1 MEFAL
6 LASTQVW
13 GGMLVSGSREGKLIV
28 WSMRT
33 QQPTIDSEQ
42 HVHSVSLSGI
52 HVQDGSAIITVGR
65 GSMAHK
71 DGEGVNTGIVSRT
84 TNLPSQSLDQ
94 SAVTAVSSIA
104 NCSLS
109 KESSINKLAQEVAQ
123 ISVGDKAIQTSS
135 TADKCED
142 TVALWQYNVPLRL
155 TKIQGDLGEIVTSG
169 FHQAHTGNLFLAV
182 GLSNHTVKI
191 LNLPNFTLA
200 SELHFPEMVGKK
212 CLHMALN
219 LSRETPVPNSNYYR
233 NPFRDLIL
241 TTVWSDGKVMICQVS
256 RQ

>member
-1 MEFAL
+1 
-6 LASTQVW
+6 
-13 GGMLVSGSREGKLIV
+13 MLVSGSREGKLIV

-33 QQPTIDSEQ
+33 QQPTVNSEQ

-52 HVQDGSAIITVGR
+52 HVQDTSAIITIGR
-65 GSMAHK
+65 GSSVQQQDVVAPNAATLTQSNNPSSQPVPL
-71 DGEGVNTGIVSRT
+71 EQPVTV
-84 TNLPSQSLDQ
+84 LP
-94 SAVTAVSSIA
+94 VSSA
-104 NCSLS
+104 PNGALS
-109 KESSINKLAQEVAQ
+109 QETGGTTITQLTQEVAQ
-123 ISVGDKAIQTSS
+123 ISVAELGNPAVPGGKF
-135 TADKCED
+135 ED
-142 TVALWQYNVPLRL
+142 TVTLWQYGVPLRP
-155 TKIQGDLGEIVTSG
+155 TKIQGDLGEIVTSV
-169 FHQAHTGNLFLAV
+169 FHQAHTGNMFLAI
-182 GLSNHTVKI
+182 GLSNRTIKI

-200 SELHFPEMVGKK
+200 SELHFPEMARKR